1 MKKLISILIL
11 LIFCL
16 ACNNETNDIKS
27 IKPENMNALLSE
39 KVKMQDRIPF
49 KNKDNPDWVAGL
61 NHIEFV
67 EDFFQKTFSGEFTN
81 THSTYIESDNVL
93 YGINNIKQRMGI
105 EVTGDS
111 ILDSEIESLDSLY
124 EKGLD
129 LSEITEIITWEE
141 WEFDKKSLLFS
152 KKIKAWAFVREYYR
166 ADDTLHENARYRL
179 PFIVK
184 NDETA
189 VINKKLAENI
199 ISVFNLDYHEYLDRI
214 GFGEEEFFKFLLE
227 NIEAGKLKTY
237 DPIYLIDRSKREFTT
252 EELKNFAGIEFDY
265 VDLASEVYKFI
276 FIEDWYYDEK
286 TFCIEKKVKGL
297 GLVADRLINDEW
309 QDKILFFLFF
319 D

>member
-16 ACNNETNDIKS
+16 ACNNETTDIKS

-39 KVKMQDRIPF
+39 KVKIQDRIPF
-49 KNKDNPDWVAGL
+49 KNKDNPDWVEGL

-81 THSTYIESDNVL
+81 THTTYIESDNVL
-93 YGINNIKQRMGI
+93 YGINTIKQRMGI

-129 LSEITEIITWEE
+129 LNEITEIITWEE
-141 WEFDKKSLLFS
+141 WEFDKASLSFS
-152 KKIKAWAFVREYYR
+152 KKINSWAFVRMYFKETDVYK
-166 ADDTLHENARYRL
+166 ENARYVM

-184 NDETA
+184 NEETA
-189 VINKKLAENI
+189 VFNKKFAENI
-199 ISVFNLDYHEYLDRI
+199 IYVFNLDCHEYLDRV

-227 NIEAGKLKTY
+227 NIESGKIKTY
-237 DPIYLIDRSKREFTT
+237 DPIYLIDKSKREFTVD
-252 EELKNFAGIEFDY
+252 ELKSFAGIEFDHIE
-265 VDLASEVYKFI
+265 LASEVYKFI

-286 TFCIEKKVKGL
+286 TFSVKKKVKGL
-297 GLVADRLINDEW
+297 GVVADRLVNDEW